1 MKLKLLVAEESPKMT
16 HSRYLLMMYA
26 LAHFIDISQ
35 KESTDVYSKGQ
46 IAREMYEIS
55 KGHGK

>member
-1 MKLKLLVAEESPKMT
+1 MKLKLLVAEESPKMI
-16 HSRYLLMMYA
+16 HSRYLLMMY
-26 LAHFIDISQ
+26 AHFIDISQ

>member
-16 HSRYLLMMYA
+16 QSRLLMMYA
-26 LAHFIDISQ
+26 HFIDTSQ

>member
-16 HSRYLLMMYA
+16 HSRYLLMMY
-26 LAHFIDISQ
+26 AHFIDISQ